1 MKTKDVEERKIEGK
15 EEERRNESAYEC
27 RSNHRKTSV

>member
-1 MKTKDVEERKIEGK
+1 MKSKDMEERKIEGK
-15 EEERRNESAYEC
+15 DEERRKESAYEC